1 MRLTV
6 FTPLGTVLKSKIN
19 KVTVETLNGHYTLL
33 PKHVDLAA
41 AMGANIVS
49 YTTEQ
54 NEEKYVACHRGI
66 VVKKGNEVTITVQ
79 NAVTG
84 ETLDELSDVILKEF
98 KYNDEKRKE
107 LNSAMARLE
116 LGIIRG
122 FGQLSKGNFDG

>member
-1 MRLTV
+1 MKLTV
-6 FTPLGTVLKSKIN
+6 FTPLGTALKSKIN
-19 KVTVETLNGHYTLL
+19 KVTVETLSGYYTLL
-33 PKHVDLAA
+33 PRHVDFAA

-66 VVKKGNEVTITVQ
+66 VVKKGDEVTITVQ
-79 NAVTG
+79 NAVVG
-84 ETLDELSDVILKEF
+84 ETLDELSDVIRKEF
-98 KYNDEKRKE
+98 KYNDEQRKE

-122 FGQLSKGNFDG
+122 FEQLSKGSFDG